1 MAIGKGEKKTRWED
15 VVAGF
20 KVQQPKKAS
29 GKASGSSVGSSTPPK
44 DDDAGKN
51 GGGTEGAGD
60 STQPTDFNA
69 LTVEKLKEQ
78 LAAKGIEIPADAKKA
93 DLVALL
99 EQV

>member
-1 MAIGKGEKKTRWED
+1 MGIGKGENKNTWDDFLKSQQ
-15 VVAGF
+15 GG
-20 KVQQPKKAS
+20 QPKKAS
-29 GKASGSSVGSSTPPK
+29 GKASGPGASVGNDK
-44 DDDAGKN
+44 EAEKN

-60 STQPTDFNA
+60 GTQPTDFNA

-99 EQV
+99 EQE

>member
-20 KVQQPKKAS
+20 KVQQTKKTS
-29 GKASGSSVGSSTPPK
+29 GKASGSGAS
-44 DDDAGKN
+44 AGGAKEVEKN

-60 STQPTDFNA
+60 GTQPTDFNA

-99 EQV
+99 EQE

>member
-20 KVQQPKKAS
+20 KVQQPKKTS
-29 GKASGSSVGSSTPPK
+29 GKASGSPTGSEVK
-44 DDDAGKN
+44 GDDAGKN
-51 GGGTEGAGD
+51 GGGAEGAGD
-60 STQPTDFNA
+60 GTQPTDFNA

-78 LAAKGIEIPADAKKA
+78 LVAKGIEIPADAKKA

-99 EQV
+99 EQE

>member
-20 KVQQPKKAS
+20 KVQQTKKTS
-29 GKASGSSVGSSTPPK
+29 GKASGSSTSSEAK
-44 DDDAGKN
+44 GDDTGKN

-60 STQPTDFNA
+60 STQPTNFNA

-78 LAAKGIEIPADAKKA
+78 LVAKGIEIPADAKKA

-99 EQV
+99 EQE

>member
-20 KVQQPKKAS
+20 KVQQTKKTS
-29 GKASGSSVGSSTPPK
+29 GKASGSGAS
-44 DDDAGKN
+44 AGGAKEAEKN

-60 STQPTDFNA
+60 GTQPTDFNA

-78 LAAKGIEIPADAKKA
+78 LVAKGIEIPADAKKA

-99 EQV
+99 EQE

>member
-20 KVQQPKKAS
+20 KVQQPKKTS
-29 GKASGSSVGSSTPPK
+29 GKASGSSTGSEAK
-44 DDDAGKN
+44 GDDAGKN

-60 STQPTDFNA
+60 GTQPTDFNA

-78 LAAKGIEIPADAKKA
+78 LAAKGIEIPTDAKKA

-99 EQV
+99 EQE

>member
-20 KVQQPKKAS
+20 KVQQPKKTS
-29 GKASGSSVGSSTPPK
+29 GKASGSSTGSEAK
-44 DDDAGKN
+44 GDDAGKN

-60 STQPTDFNA
+60 GTQPTDFNA

-99 EQV
+99 EQE

>member
-29 GKASGSSVGSSTPPK
+29 GKASGSSTGSEAK
-44 DDDAGKN
+44 GDDAGKN

-78 LAAKGIEIPADAKKA
+78 LVAKGIEIPADAKKA

-99 EQV
+99 EQE

>member
-20 KVQQPKKAS
+20 KVQQPKKTS
-29 GKASGSSVGSSTPPK
+29 GKASGSYTGSSTPPK

-51 GGGTEGAGD
+51 GGGTEGTGD

-78 LAAKGIEIPADAKKA
+78 LVAKGIEIPADAKKA

-99 EQV
+99 EQE

>member
-20 KVQQPKKAS
+20 KVQQPKKTS
-29 GKASGSSVGSSTPPK
+29 GKASGSSTGSEAK
-44 DDDAGKN
+44 GDDAGKN
-51 GGGTEGAGD
+51 GGGAEGAGD
-60 STQPTDFNA
+60 GTQPTDFNA

-78 LAAKGIEIPADAKKA
+78 LVAKGIEIPADAKKA

-99 EQV
+99 EQE

>member
-20 KVQQPKKAS
+20 KVQQPKKTS
-29 GKASGSSVGSSTPPK
+29 GKASGPSTGSEAK
-44 DDDAGKN
+44 GDDAGKN
-51 GGGTEGAGD
+51 GGGIEGAGD
-60 STQPTDFNA
+60 GTQPTDFNA

-78 LAAKGIEIPADAKKA
+78 LVAKGIEIPADAKKA

-99 EQV
+99 EQE

>member
-1 MAIGKGEKKTRWED
+1 MGIGKGENKNTWDDFLKSQQGGQSKKT
-15 VVAGF
+15 
-20 KVQQPKKAS
+20 
-29 GKASGSSVGSSTPPK
+29 
-44 DDDAGKN
+44 

-99 EQV
+99 EQE

>member
-29 GKASGSSVGSSTPPK
+29 GKASGSSAGSSTPPK

-51 GGGTEGAGD
+51 GGGAEGAGD
-60 STQPTDFNA
+60 GTQPTEFST

-78 LAAKGIEIPADAKKA
+78 LAANGIEIPADAKKA

-99 EQV
+99 EQE

>member
-20 KVQQPKKAS
+20 KVQQTKKTS
-29 GKASGSSVGSSTPPK
+29 GKASGSSTGSEAK
-44 DDDAGKN
+44 GDDAGKN
-51 GGGTEGAGD
+51 GGGAEGAGD
-60 STQPTDFNA
+60 GTQPTDFNA

-99 EQV
+99 EQE

>member
-20 KVQQPKKAS
+20 KVQQPEKTS
-29 GKASGSSVGSSTPPK
+29 GRASGSGAS
-44 DDDAGKN
+44 AGGAKEAEKN

-60 STQPTDFNA
+60 GTQPTDFNA

-78 LAAKGIEIPADAKKA
+78 LVAKGIEIPADAKKA

-99 EQV
+99 EQE

>member
-20 KVQQPKKAS
+20 KVQQSKKTS
-29 GKASGSSVGSSTPPK
+29 GKASGSSTGSEAK
-44 DDDAGKN
+44 GGGAGKN

-60 STQPTDFNA
+60 VTQPTDFNA

-99 EQV
+99 EQE

>member
-20 KVQQPKKAS
+20 KVQQPKKTS
-29 GKASGSSVGSSTPPK
+29 GKASGSSTGSEAK
-44 DDDAGKN
+44 GDDAGKN

-78 LAAKGIEIPADAKKA
+78 LIAKGIEIPTDAKKA

-99 EQV
+99 EQE

>member
-20 KVQQPKKAS
+20 KVQQPKKTS
-29 GKASGSSVGSSTPPK
+29 GKASGSSAGSEAK
-44 DDDAGKN
+44 GDDAGKN

-60 STQPTDFNA
+60 GTQPTDFNA

-99 EQV
+99 EQE

>member
-20 KVQQPKKAS
+20 KVQQPKKSS
-29 GKASGSSVGSSTPPK
+29 GKASGSSAGSEAK
-44 DDDAGKN
+44 GDDAGKN
-51 GGGTEGAGD
+51 GGGAEGAGGG
-60 STQPTDFNA
+60 TQPTDFNA
-69 LTVEKLKEQ
+69 LTVGKLKEQ

-99 EQV
+99 EQE

>member
-20 KVQQPKKAS
+20 KVQQPKKTS
-29 GKASGSSVGSSTPPK
+29 GKASGSSTGSEVK
-44 DDDAGKN
+44 GDDAGKN
-51 GGGTEGAGD
+51 GGGAEGAGD
-60 STQPTDFNA
+60 GTQPTDFNA

-78 LAAKGIEIPADAKKA
+78 LVAKGIEIPADAKKA

-99 EQV
+99 EQE